1 MNLSGLMSGMD
12 GLGKGG
18 WGDPSA
24 LDHIVP
30 LVTAIGG
37 QVAQNLDISQ
47 RPELTRILTQSQVNT
62 LNAQGW
68 NQQNLQQV
76 LNQGQL
82 DMFKAQG
89 AVSANAVSTA
99 PAGAGGG
106 GSGGGA
112 HGGFGG
118 SDIWSN
124 PWTWAAIGGAVLLI
138 GGGVAYKRSR
148 S

>member
-47 RPELTRILTQSQVNT
+47 RPELTRILTQSQVNV

-68 NQQNLQQV
+68 NEQTLQRIATQS
-76 LNQGQL
+76 QL
-82 DMFKAQG
+82 DLLKAQG
-89 AVSANAVSTA
+89 IVSPSAVSTA

-112 HGGFGG
+112 RGGFGG
-118 SDIWSN
+118 DSIWSN